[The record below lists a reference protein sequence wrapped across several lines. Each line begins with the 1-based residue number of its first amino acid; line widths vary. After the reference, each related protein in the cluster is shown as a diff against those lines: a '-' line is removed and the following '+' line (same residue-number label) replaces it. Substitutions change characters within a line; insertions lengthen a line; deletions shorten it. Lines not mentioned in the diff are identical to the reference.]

1 MVDLVGMVDMVDIVD
16 NLGIVD
22 NMNHCGQNRHGE
34 YAEHFWLIEIASRHF
49 SMDKVDF
56 VGIVDM
62 VDIVDNMDIVDN
74 INHCGQNI
82 NGEYAEDF

>member
-1 MVDLVGMVDMVDIVD
+1 
-16 NLGIVD
+16 
-22 NMNHCGQNRHGE
+22 
-34 YAEHFWLIEIASRHF
+34 
-49 SMDKVDF
+49 MDKVDF